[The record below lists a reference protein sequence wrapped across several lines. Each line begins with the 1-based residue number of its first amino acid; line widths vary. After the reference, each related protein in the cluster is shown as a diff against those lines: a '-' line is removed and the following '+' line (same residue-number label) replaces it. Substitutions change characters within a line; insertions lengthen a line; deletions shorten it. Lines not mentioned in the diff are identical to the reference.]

1 MMSND
6 KHIHW
11 IGAGLASGP
20 GLVALASE
28 LDGVTVWDISSDRAA
43 MLQRHVPAPRSLGYG
58 HLDLGDDASVAAFKA
73 MLNPGDVVVSMLP
86 AALHVKVANIAL
98 ETGTHLVTSSYVDDA
113 MASLDA
119 AAKAKGVVF
128 VNEVGLDPGID
139 HLFAHILVDAA
150 RKAGVLGKGYRI
162 DFVSHCGGIPA
173 EKGGFNYKFSW
184 TPFGVL
190 KALTNP
196 ARCIESGKEKV
207 TEKVWHAVSELEVA
221 GESFEVY
228 PNRNS
233 LPYISEYGLDGEDKL
248 ETFVRGTLRLGGWK
262 DAWDDIFT
270 QVENGDAASLK
281 ALSEKLWQEHRYGDD
296 EKDRVVLYVALKA
309 RNENNE
315 DVWSASL
322 ALDEVG
328 SGWQTAMART
338 VSLTVA
344 QAIKAV
350 RRGVFEPGVHAALTD
365 AAEAKRWLRGLKNA
379 NVTIR
384 AENIEL

>member
-1 MMSND
+1 MTD
-6 KHIHW
+6 TKRIHW

-28 LDGVTVWDISSDRAA
+28 QDGVTVWDMTDGRAS
-43 MLQRHVPAPRSLGYG
+43 MLQAQMPEGKTLGFG
-58 HLDLGDDASVAAFKA
+58 QLDLGEDTSLSAFKDQ
-73 MLNPGDVVVSMLP
+73 LNTGDVVVSMLP
-86 AALHVKVANIAL
+86 AALHVTVANIAL
-98 ETGTHLVTSSYVDDA
+98 EVGAHLVTSSYVDDA

-119 AAKAKGVVF
+119 RAKAKGVAL

-150 RKAGVLGKGYRI
+150 RGAGVLGKGYKI

-173 EKGGFNYKFSW
+173 EKGGFAYKFSW

-196 ARCIESGKEKV
+196 ARCIEDGKEKV
-207 TEKVWHAVSELEVA
+207 TEKVWRDVSELEVA
-221 GESFEVY
+221 GETFEVY

-233 LPYISEYGLDGEDKL
+233 IPYIREYGLDGEDRL

-262 DAWDDIFT
+262 DAWSDIFT

-309 RNENNE
+309 RDENDE
-315 DVWSASL
+315 TVWSASL

-350 RRGVFEPGVHAALTD
+350 RRGAFEPGVHAALTD
-365 AAEAKRWLRGLKNA
+365 AMEAKRWLRGLKDA
-379 NVTIR
+379 GVTIR

>member
-1 MMSND
+1 MSD
-6 KHIHW
+6 TKHIHW

-20 GLVALASE
+20 GLVALATE
-28 LDGVTVWDISSDRAA
+28 LGNVTVWDMSDERAV
-43 MLQRHVPAPRSLGYG
+43 MLQSQMPAGKTLGFG
-58 HLDLGDDASVAAFKA
+58 KLDLGDTASVAAFKSQ
-73 MLNPGDVVVSMLP
+73 LHPGDIVVSMLP
-86 AALHVKVANIAL
+86 AALHVTVANIAL
-98 ETGTHLVTSSYVDDA
+98 EAGTHMVTSSYVDDA

-119 AAKAKGVVF
+119 AAKAKDVAF

-150 RKAGVLGKGYRI
+150 RDAGVLGKGYKI

-173 EKGGFNYKFSW
+173 EKGGFSYKFSW

-196 ARCIESGKEKV
+196 ARCIENGEEKL
-207 TEKVWHAVSELEVA
+207 TEKVWHDVSELEVA
-221 GESFEVY
+221 GETFEVY

-233 LPYISEYGLDGEDKL
+233 MPYIREYGLDGEDRL

-262 DAWDDIFT
+262 DAWSDIFT

-309 RNENNE
+309 RDENDE
-315 DVWSASL
+315 TVWSASL

-350 RRGVFEPGVHAALTD
+350 RREVFKPGVHAALTD
-365 AAEAKRWLRGLKNA
+365 AAEAKKWLRGLKDA
-379 NVTIR
+379 GVMIR
-384 AENIEL
+384 AENIKL